1 MISDP
6 ALVEV
11 FKNLKRLANFE
22 FRRRATEKSLQAL
35 VDAGYDL
42 GATEALYA
50 VHDGQTGPALLDDDA
65 GPFRWMSLKESLLE
79 ANKWKA
85 LKSSGAF
92 ASRAGT
98 AKRGIHAAWW
108 HDAWLPIGENGT
120 GDVLCL
126 DCDPPGEGVP
136 GQIVRVLHD
145 DPLRIRAAKSLEEL
159 VRRVAKGLQS
169 GELHVSD
176 DYGGVVPAEELE
188 SVEDAPRGMAM
199 YKGPSVVDSTMRDVA
214 LLTQT
219 HYLNLTGA
227 RVTDRGLAQLGT
239 LVNLR
244 SIMLGKTLVTNEGVI
259 WLLRTFPKL
268 EDLELPPKANLDLV
282 DALADHA
289 GLKRLGVYGS
299 RFAKRAQE
307 ALTKRKPGISYF

>member
-1 MISDP
+1 MTSDP

-11 FKNLKRLANFE
+11 FKNLKGFANFE
-22 FRRRATEKSLQAL
+22 FRRRATEKSLQAV

-65 GPFRWMSLKESLLE
+65 GPFRWMSLKESLFE
-79 ANKWKA
+79 ASKWKE
-85 LKSSGAF
+85 LKSAGAF
-92 ASRAGT
+92 ASRTGT

-108 HDAWLPIGENGT
+108 HDGWLPIGENGT

-126 DCDPPGEGVP
+126 DCDPPRGGVQ

-145 DPLRIRAAKSLEEL
+145 DPLRIRAAKSLEAL
-159 VRRVAKGLQS
+159 LRRVAKGLAR

-176 DYGGVVPAEELE
+176 DYGGVVPAEESEGLE
-188 SVEDAPRGMAM
+188 DPPPGLAFYE
-199 YKGPSVVDSTMRDVA
+199 GPTVVDDTLGEVA
-214 LLTQT
+214 RLTET

-227 RVTDRGLAQLGT
+227 RVTDHGLAHLEP
-239 LVNLR
+239 LANLR
-244 SIMLGKTLVTNEGVI
+244 SIMLRKTLVTNEGVI
-259 WLLRTFPKL
+259 WLLQTFPGL
-268 EDLELPPKANLDLV
+268 EDLALPPKANLDLV
-282 DALADHA
+282 DALANHPR
-289 GLKRLGVYGS
+289 LKTLGVYGS